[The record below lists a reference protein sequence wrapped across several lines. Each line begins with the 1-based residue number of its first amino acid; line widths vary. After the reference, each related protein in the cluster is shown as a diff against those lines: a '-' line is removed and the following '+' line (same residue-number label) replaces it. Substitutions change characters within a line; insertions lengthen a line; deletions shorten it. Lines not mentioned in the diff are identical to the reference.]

1 MDRDLGNSGSL
12 IANRS
17 NAQTAKW
24 PRLEVFAVE
33 IVMTFPSGIISTIA
47 AFATNQNA
55 TNAKTASSA
64 RTIGTLAINAIA
76 LDAMIFPSVP
86 SATKNSAR
94 PAMISTTV
102 TTVRPLYVVSAK
114 IHSSVTTSVARNS
127 VAIAATICVCAA
139 KRHIA
144 SPAKR
149 STTAKFARRI
159 SVVSAV
165 SSVTGAGRRPVL
177 RVKTPTSA
185 NCATSGPVTT
195 VAVKIHSAVKSVTIP
210 HVWSAKIR
218 IAVTSVTSSSV
229 AIAANLPTVP
239 SAKTVST
246 VNIATSRPAMSEKL

>member
-165 SSVTGAGRRPVL
+165 SSVTGAGRRPV
-177 RVKTPTSA
+177 KTPTSA

-195 VAVKIHSAVKSVTIP
+195 AAVKIHSAVKSVTIP
-210 HVWSAKIR
+210 PVWSAKIR
-218 IAVTSVTSSSV
+218 IAVTSSVTSSSV